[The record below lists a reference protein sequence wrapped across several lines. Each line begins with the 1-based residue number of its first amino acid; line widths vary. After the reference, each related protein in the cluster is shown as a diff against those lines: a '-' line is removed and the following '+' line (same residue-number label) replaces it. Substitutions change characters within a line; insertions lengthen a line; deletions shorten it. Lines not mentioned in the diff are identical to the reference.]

1 MNAGTAEELN
11 LTPLPRSISRDGTMA
26 RRAYHA
32 IRSAVSRGDLQPART
47 YSEGQ
52 VARLLNV
59 SRTPAREALR
69 QLEAEGLVEIVPQRG
84 FTLRPIPSHERKEFF
99 VLRRLLEGY
108 AIETICESVESRR
121 LEPLRAF
128 IDRQRLALED
138 RDEFIALDEAFHLTI
153 AELAGLPRTARFIT
167 TLRGVLWLLGTEA
180 IYEPERRVHV
190 LDEHAEIVEGLMA
203 CDAQRALGALE
214 RHLVSTAS
222 ILGIELTSRLP
233 RETTL

>member
-1 MNAGTAEELN
+1 MNAGTVEELN
-11 LTPLPRSISRDGTMA
+11 LAPLPRSISRDGTMA

-52 VARLLNV
+52 VARLLDV

-84 FTLRPIPSHERKEFF
+84 FTLRPIPSHEREEFF

-108 AIETICESVESRR
+108 AIETICERVEPTR
-121 LEPLRAF
+121 LEPLRAL
-128 IDRQRLALED
+128 IDRQRQTLAD
-138 RDEFIALDEAFHLTI
+138 RAEFIALDEAFHL
-153 AELAGLPRTARFIT
+153 AMPELAGLPRTARFIS

-190 LDEHAEIVEGLMA
+190 LDEHAAIVDGLIA
-203 CDAQRALGALE
+203 HDTRGALEALE
-214 RHLVSTAS
+214 RHLISTAS
-222 ILGIELTSRLP
+222 VLGIELASRLT
-233 RETTL
+233 RETTP